1 MIIIE
6 FKRVLKESIILFLI
20 LVGLLTAILTT
31 DNLDAYLA
39 PVFEIFLLLYASFT
53 GWSIFDRE
61 LNEGAMEYLLSLP
74 VSRTRLF
81 FIKLIPRALFVFL
94 MLLIYVFLHGRF
106 GFPSLFT
113 ISDFSVFYIAFF
125 FVSLSLSLSLKSFIG
140 AFLLTSIISGG
151 LTLINRLL
159 YVSKPDS
166 AVCLQANVP
175 LVIFPVLFFVV
186 FHFFDLKPA
195 LSFNLKFS
203 FSAMAALLLIVG
215 ITYLFSTGRWCQ
227 YFLTQKGYIF
237 RVSCGESQ
245 LLKKKDRVD
254 KRFPGCQLP
263 LLEKDTFL
271 YVQERMNK
279 KNEMPVALNK
289 INLETGEREK
299 LMGIPKDWYIIHH
312 SIERTGII
320 RGENFYVILGNF
332 AEKKYKIVEIG
343 AGKIN
348 EIPITYNFNQKT
360 WKSFQDISLV
370 YVLPDPLCFIIAGE
384 EGLYRVHETGDVEKL
399 LNAER
404 LMVWKNRVS
413 VFNKSGMTLFEISGG
428 GELNT
433 IFQKKGSMRKLRR
446 RFGSIFSRKALVRDH
461 EQGKY
466 FIFCLEDL
474 TFREIAMPYS
484 PYFYLE
490 RGGRF
495 YIVWAREDEISVG
508 EIEDGELVMKREWV
522 TSIKPMDGLRI
533 IRVFSSG
540 VIIQNRKEYEVYLFE

>member
-6 FKRVLKESIILFLI
+6 FKRVLKESIILFLV
-20 LVGLLTAILTT
+20 LVGLLIAILTT

-53 GWSIFDRE
+53 GWSIFDKE

-81 FIKLIPRALFVFL
+81 FIKLMPRALFVFL
-94 MLLIYVFLHGRF
+94 MLLIYVFLHSQFR
-106 GFPSLFT
+106 FPSLF
-113 ISDFSVFYIAFF
+113 IIFDFSVFYIAFF

-159 YVSKPDS
+159 YLSKSDS
-166 AVCLQANVP
+166 SVCLQANVP

-186 FHFFDLKPA
+186 FQFFDLKPA
-195 LSFNLKFS
+195 ISFNLKFS
-203 FSAMAALLLIVG
+203 LPAIGALLLIVG
-215 ITYLFSTGRWCQ
+215 ITYFFTTGRWCQ
-227 YFLTQKGYIF
+227 YFLTQKGHIF

-245 LLKKKDRVD
+245 LMKEKDRVS

-271 YVQERMNK
+271 YVQERKSNK
-279 KNEMPVALNK
+279 DEFPIALNK
-289 INLETGEREK
+289 INLETGETEK
-299 LMGIPKDWYIIHH
+299 LMEIPKDWYIMHH
-312 SIERTGII
+312 SIEKTGII
-320 RGENFYVILGNF
+320 QGENFYVLLGNF

-343 AGKIN
+343 EGKIN
-348 EIPITYNFNQKT
+348 EIPIKYNFNKKT
-360 WKSFQDISLV
+360 KKSLYNISLV
-370 YVLPDPLCFIIAGE
+370 YVSPDPLCFIIASDE
-384 EGLYRVHETGDVEKL
+384 KLYRVYKTGDVDKL
-399 LNAER
+399 FYAER
-404 LMVWKNRVS
+404 LMVWKNRVL
-413 VFNKSGMTLFEISGG
+413 VFNETGMTLFEISGE
-428 GELNT
+428 GELNPV
-433 IFQKKGSMRKLRR
+433 FQKKGSMRKLRR

-474 TFREIAMPYS
+474 TFKEIPMPYS

-490 RGGRF
+490 RGSRF

-508 EIEDGELVMKREWV
+508 EIKDGKLVMKKEWV
-522 TSIKPMDGLRI
+522 TSIKPTDGLRI

-540 VIIQNRKEYEVYLFE
+540 VTIQNRKEVETYLFE